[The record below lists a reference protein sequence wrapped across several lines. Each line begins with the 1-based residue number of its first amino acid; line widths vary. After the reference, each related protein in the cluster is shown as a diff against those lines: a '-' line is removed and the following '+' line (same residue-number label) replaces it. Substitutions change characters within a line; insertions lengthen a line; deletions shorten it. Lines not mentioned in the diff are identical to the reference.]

1 MNLWPTGDTA
11 PPVGELGSGRFRDP
25 SAVPDVWDGRY
36 GDTMLLVH
44 VKGDWTDL
52 GATRLACETVKPI
65 LTAHGVGDQRF
76 AIYLPTGELI
86 ATGSRCP

>member
-1 MNLWPTGDTA
+1 
-11 PPVGELGSGRFRDP
+11 
-25 SAVPDVWDGRY
+25 
-36 GDTMLLVH
+36 MLLVH